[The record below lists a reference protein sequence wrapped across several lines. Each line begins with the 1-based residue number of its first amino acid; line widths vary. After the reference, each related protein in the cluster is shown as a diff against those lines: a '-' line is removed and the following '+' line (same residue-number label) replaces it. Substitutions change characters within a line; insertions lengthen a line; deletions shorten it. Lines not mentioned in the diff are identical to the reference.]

1 MQIKAKIVFKF
12 NVQFEFFVKIIARRT
27 TKKKPERVREKEK
40 KKIHSKFVHVETA
53 WYNYNTFAL
62 ITHLRCDV
70 V

>member
-12 NVQFEFFVKIIARRT
+12 NVQFEFFVKIIAERT
-27 TKKKPERVREKEK
+27 LKIKKTQRKKEK
-40 KKIHSKFVHVETA
+40 KKIHSKFVHVEMV
-53 WYNYNTFAL
+53 WCNYNTFAL